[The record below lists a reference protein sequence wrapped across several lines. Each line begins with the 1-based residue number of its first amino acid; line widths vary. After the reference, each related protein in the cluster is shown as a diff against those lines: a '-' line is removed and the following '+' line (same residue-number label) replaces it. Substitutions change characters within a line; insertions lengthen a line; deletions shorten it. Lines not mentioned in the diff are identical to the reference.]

1 MRMRVAV
8 CPCAS
13 ESYTLLVCQ
22 WSLFCFCVLFL
33 IFVCMFVCFLQN
45 EDQSLLVIVKCFVR
59 EILKNH
65 GRCALKDLES
75 SRVPRPSLIELKVFF

>member
-33 IFVCMFVCFLQN
+33 ISVSMFLCFLQN
-45 EDQSLLVIVKCFVR
+45 EVQSLFVLISCFEK
-59 EILKNH
+59 EILKSR
-65 GRCALKDLES
+65 GCSALKDLES
-75 SRVPRPSLIELKVFF
+75 CRVRRPSFIELKVFF

>member
-22 WSLFCFCVLFL
+22 WSLFSFCVLFL
-33 IFVCMFVCFLQN
+33 ISVSMFLRFLQN
-45 EDQSLLVIVKCFVR
+45 EDQSSFVLISCFER
-59 EILKNH
+59 EIPKSR
-65 GRCALKDLES
+65 GRFALKDLES
-75 SRVPRPSLIELKVFF
+75 CRVRRPSFIELKVFF

>member
-33 IFVCMFVCFLQN
+33 ISVSMFLCFLQN
-45 EDQSLLVIVKCFVR
+45 EDQSLFVLISCFAR
-59 EILKNH
+59 EILKSR
-65 GRCALKDLES
+65 GRSALKDLES
-75 SRVPRPSLIELKVFF
+75 SRVRRRSFIELKVFF